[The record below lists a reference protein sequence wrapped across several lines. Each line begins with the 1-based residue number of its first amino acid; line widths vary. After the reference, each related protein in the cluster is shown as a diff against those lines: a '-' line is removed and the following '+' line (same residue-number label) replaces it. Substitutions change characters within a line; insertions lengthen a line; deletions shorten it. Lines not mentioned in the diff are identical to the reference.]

1 MANPDAAFGLRPV
14 RHINGS
20 AWNGLVQM
28 YLYTAANT
36 LFVGD
41 PVKLA
46 GSSGAAGT
54 VVNGIDVEGMA
65 TIMRPAA
72 GDALLG
78 VVVGFLPLQSNLE
91 VLHAQ
96 ASVNRIALVVTDPTV
111 VYEIQEDSDTNDM
124 DADMVGLS
132 TDMITYA
139 AGSTTT
145 GRSIIEL
152 DSSDTA
158 TAAGQFR
165 ILGLTKRPG
174 NAIGTNA
181 VWDVMINEHQLL
193 TSTDV

>member
-1 MANPDAAFGLRPV
+1 MANIDAPFGLRPV
-14 RHINGS
+14 GHLNGS
-20 AWNGLVQM
+20 AWNGKVNM
-28 YLYTAANT
+28 YLYSAANT
-36 LFVGD
+36 LFMGD

-65 TIMRPAA
+65 TIMRAAA

-96 ASVNRIALVVTDPTV
+96 ASVNRIALVVDDPSTV
-111 VYEIQEDSDTNDM
+111 FEIQEDSVGNDM
-124 DADMVGLS
+124 DADMVGLC

-139 AGSTTT
+139 AGNTTT

-165 ILGLTKRPG
+165 ILGLSKRVG
-174 NAIGTNA
+174 NAIGANA
-181 VWDVMINEHQLL
+181 LWRVAIAEHIFL
-193 TSTDV
+193 TATDV

>member
-14 RHINGS
+14 GHLSGAS
-20 AWNGLVQM
+20 WNGKVNM
-28 YLYTAANT
+28 YLYNAANT
-36 LFVGD
+36 LFMGD
-41 PVKLA
+41 PVVLA

-65 TIMRPAA
+65 TILRAAA

-96 ASVNRIALVVTDPTV
+96 ASVNRIALVVDDPSTV
-111 VYEIQEDSDTNDM
+111 FEIQEDSVGNNI
-124 DADMVGLS
+124 DANMVGLC

-139 AGSTTT
+139 AGNTTT

-158 TAAGQFR
+158 TSAGQFR
-165 ILGLTKRPG
+165 ILGLSKRVG
-174 NAIGTNA
+174 NAIGANA
-181 VWDVMINEHQLL
+181 LWRVAIAEHVFNGA
-193 TSTDV
+193 TDV

>member
-1 MANPDAAFGLRPV
+1 MANIDAPFGFRPV
-14 RHINGS
+14 GHISG
-20 AWNGLVQM
+20 APWNGKVNM
-28 YLYTAANT
+28 YLYSDSNT
-36 LFVGD
+36 LFMGD

-65 TIMRPAA
+65 TIVRAAA

-96 ASVNRIALVVTDPTV
+96 ASVNRIALVVDDPDTV
-111 VYEIQEDSDTNDM
+111 FEAQEDSVGNNM
-124 DADMVGLS
+124 DADMVSLC

-139 AGSTTT
+139 AGNTTT

-165 ILGLTKRPG
+165 ILGLSKRVG
-174 NAIGTNA
+174 NAMGANA
-181 VWDVMINEHQLL
+181 LWRVTIAEHQLR
-193 TSTDV
+193 TATDI